1 MTRLRSGIFTAI
13 TSVKS
18 PPLLNTRA
26 CSCSSCAPSARWE
39 GGCEDTGVEDP
50 RAPARGCL
58 HPRLVPDL
66 ESLEPHTD
74 RLACN
79 LVGPVQREQA
89 NIFQYPQTDR
99 LACNLIATVAAGKTH
114 IFQYPHTDRFA
125 CNGTAWPGGTA
136 QI

>member
-1 MTRLRSGIFTAI
+1 MSNLPLFSTPGLAHALLARLRRDG
-13 TSVKS
+13 
-18 PPLLNTRA
+18 R
-26 CSCSSCAPSARWE
+26 

-89 NIFQYPQTDR
+89 
-99 LACNLIATVAAGKTH
+99 A
-114 IFQYPHTDRFA
+114 IFQYPHTDRLA
-125 CNGTAWPGGTA
+125 CNPDALCISA
-136 QI
+136 